1 MHWFLA
7 EQSSTNLKNILNIC
21 DRIQQ
26 KRTKV
31 PFSDVFKALSHKWVK
46 NMANQKKFFLI
57 IQNSFFS
64 QSKKEPR
71 L

>member
-1 MHWFLA
+1 M
-7 EQSSTNLKNILNIC
+7 C

-26 KRTKV
+26 KRT

-46 NMANQKKFFLI
+46 NVANQKNFFLI
-57 IQNSFFS
+57 VQNSFFS

>member
-1 MHWFLA
+1 MYDLLV
-7 EQSSTNLKNILNIC
+7 N

-46 NMANQKKFFLI
+46 NVANQKKKNFFI
-57 IQNSFFS
+57 VQNSFFS